1 LVITEEQALDRSTQL
16 VDALIDQLQRGGTPT
31 RLVQTHISWVLL
43 AGEFAWKIKKPVR
56 FGFLDFSTLA
66 LRQRYCEEELRVN
79 RRLAPALYLAVV
91 PIRGTVEAPRL
102 GNGAGEPDDE
112 AHGEVI
118 EFAVKMQRLPDDA
131 LASEELLR
139 EALSADDVV
148 RFAQRLAAFHRE
160 AATPAPGNTYATP
173 ERIVAAA
180 LGPLAALPA
189 GEPAAQGVDLARWF
203 EAQAPL
209 LAPLWTARRAHSR
222 VRECHGDL
230 HLDNVVRLGGEL
242 TAFDGIEF
250 DDGLRFIDVLSDAGF
265 LAMDLQAHRRP
276 DLATVFLNA
285 YLEVTGDYD
294 GLPVLRFYMV
304 YRAVVRA
311 MVATLRE
318 AQGVRAPHALPA
330 ADYLALALRL
340 TRQWDPRLLITHG
353 LPGSGKSFV
362 SQRVATACG
371 AIRVRSDVERRRMLG
386 SGRYA
391 EVDSSAVYARLRA
404 VAMSALEAGD
414 PVVVD
419 AACLQRG
426 QRDALRAVAAAA
438 KAPFAILDCTA
449 RDEVLRE
456 RVSAR
461 TAAGTDASEADT
473 AVLDLLRERR
483 VPLQPD
489 ELERTI
495 RVDTEQPIATGAI
508 AAAWLRMAPVGD
520 EVDG

>member
-1 LVITEEQALDRSTQL
+1 MPDEQALARSAQL
-16 VDALIDQLQRGGTPT
+16 VGALADRLRRDGQSP

-66 LRQRYCEEELRVN
+66 ARRHFCLEELRLN
-79 RRLAPALYLAVV
+79 RRLAPGLYLSVEPV
-91 PIRGTVEAPRL
+91 RGDPASPHF
-102 GNGAGEPDDE
+102 GGGGEDLE
-112 AHGEVI
+112 Y
-118 EFAVKMQRLPDDA
+118 AVKMQRMPDGA
-131 LASEELLR
+131 LASEQLAQGLLT
-139 EALSADDVV
+139 ADDLT
-148 RFAQRLAAFHRE
+148 RWAQKLAAFHRE
-160 AATPAPGNTYATP
+160 AVTPPPEAMHASP

-180 LGPLAALPA
+180 LGPLASLPA

-203 EAQAPL
+203 EAQAPA
-209 LAPLWTARRAHSR
+209 LAPLWIARRAHSR
-222 VRECHGDL
+222 IRECHGDL
-230 HLDNVVRLGGEL
+230 HLDNLVRLGGEL

-250 DDGLRFIDVLSDAGF
+250 DDGLRFIDVLSDAAF

-276 DLATVFLNA
+276 DLAITFLNA

-311 MVATLRE
+311 MVATMRE
-318 AQGVRAPHALPA
+318 AQGVRDAHALPA
-330 ADYLALALRL
+330 ADYLSLALRL

-386 SGRYA
+386 SGRYS
-391 EVDSSAVYARLRA
+391 EVDSSAVYARLRS
-404 VAMSALEAGD
+404 VAMSALEAGY

-449 RDEVLRE
+449 RDELLRQ
-456 RVSAR
+456 RVAAR
-461 TAAGTDASEADT
+461 SAAGTDASEADT
-473 AVLDLLRERR
+473 SVLDLLRVRHM
-483 VPLQPD
+483 PLRPD

-495 RVDTEQPIATGAI
+495 RVDTEQPPVPGAI

-520 EVDG
+520 GDE

>member
-1 LVITEEQALDRSTQL
+1 MLNTDEQALEESARMVHAL
-16 VDALIDQLQRGGTPT
+16 VERMQREGRAP

-66 LRQRYCEEELRVN
+66 LRRRYCDEELRVN
-79 RRLAPALYLAVV
+79 RRLAPQLYLAVV
-91 PIRGTVEAPRL
+91 PIRGTVRAPRL
-102 GNGAGEPDDE
+102 GDEQGSAADAGAAEPIDY
-112 AHGEVI
+112 
-118 EFAVKMQRLPDDA
+118 AVKMRRMPDGA

-139 EALSADDVV
+139 DALSADDLV
-148 RFAQRLAAFHRE
+148 RFGQRLAAFHRE
-160 AATPAPGNTYATP
+160 AATPAPGSSFGSP
-173 ERIVAAA
+173 ERILAAA
-180 LGPLAALPA
+180 LGPLASLPA
-189 GEPAAQGVDLARWF
+189 GEPAAQGVDLGRWF

-209 LAPLWTARRAHSR
+209 LAPLWIARRAHSR

-230 HLDNVVRLGGEL
+230 HLDNVVRLNGEL

-250 DDGLRFIDVLSDAGF
+250 DEGLRVIDVLSDAGF

-294 GLPVLRFYMV
+294 GAPVLRFYMV

-311 MVATLRE
+311 MVATMRE
-318 AQGVRAPHALPA
+318 AQGVRTPHALPA
-330 ADYLALALRL
+330 ADYLTLALRL
-340 TRQWDPRLLITHG
+340 ARQWDPRLLITHG
-353 LPGSGKSFV
+353 LPGSGKSYV
-362 SQRVATACG
+362 SQRVAAACG

-391 EVDSSAVYARLRA
+391 EVHSSAVYARLRA
-404 VAMSALEAGD
+404 VAMSALEAGF

-449 RDEVLRE
+449 RDEVLHA
-456 RVSAR
+456 RVAAR
-461 TAAGTDASEADT
+461 TAAGNDASEADT
-473 AVLDLLRERR
+473 AVLDMLRERS
-483 VPLQPD
+483 VPLQKD
-489 ELERTI
+489 ELQRTI
-495 RVDTEQPIATGAI
+495 RVDTEQPLVPGAL
-508 AAAWLRMAPVGD
+508 AAAWLRMAPVTGD
-520 EVDG
+520 E

>member
-1 LVITEEQALDRSTQL
+1 LLTADESALARSARLVNALLER
-16 VDALIDQLQRGGTPT
+16 LQRDGQAP

-66 LRQRYCEEELRVN
+66 ARRHFCHEELRLN
-79 RRLAPALYLAVV
+79 RRTAPGLYLGVEPV
-91 PIRGTVEAPRL
+91 RGDADAPHF
-102 GNGAGEPDDE
+102 GGEGDD
-112 AHGEVI
+112 I
-118 EFAVKMQRLPDDA
+118 EFAVKMQRLPEGA
-131 LASEELLR
+131 LASEQLAQG
-139 EALSADDVV
+139 ALGADDLV

-160 AATPAPGNTYATP
+160 AATPPPEAVHATP

-180 LGPLAALPA
+180 LGPLSSLPA

-203 EAQAPL
+203 EAQAPQ
-209 LAPLWTARRAHSR
+209 LAPLWIARRAHSR
-222 VRECHGDL
+222 IRECHGDL
-230 HLDNVVRLGGEL
+230 HLDNLVQLHGEL
-242 TAFDGIEF
+242 MAFDGIEF
-250 DDGLRFIDVLSDAGF
+250 DEGLRFIDVLSDTAF
-265 LAMDLQAHRRP
+265 LVMDLQAHRRP
-276 DLATVFLNA
+276 DLAIAFLNA

-311 MVATLRE
+311 MVATMRE
-318 AQGVRAPHALPA
+318 AQGVHDAHSPPA
-330 ADYLALALRL
+330 AAYLALALRL

-353 LPGSGKSFV
+353 LPGSGKSHV
-362 SQRVATACG
+362 SQRLAAACG

-404 VAMSALEAGD
+404 VAMSALEAGY

-449 RDEVLRE
+449 SDAVLRE
-456 RVSAR
+456 RVAAR
-461 TAAGTDASEADT
+461 AAAGTDASEADT
-473 AVLDLLRERR
+473 AVLDLLRVRR
-483 VPLQPD
+483 MPLQPD

-495 RVDTEQPIATGAI
+495 RVDTEQPLVPGAL

-520 EVDG
+520 EP

>member
-1 LVITEEQALDRSTQL
+1 VITEEPALDRSERL
-16 VDALIDQLQRGGTPT
+16 VHALIDQLQRDGKPA

-43 AGEFAWKIKKPVR
+43 AGDYAWKIKKPVR
-56 FGFLDFSTLA
+56 LGFLDFSTLA
-66 LRQRYCEEELRVN
+66 LRHRYCDEELRVN

-91 PIRGTVEAPRL
+91 PICGTVASPRFGDAAAEVQGAPP
-102 GNGAGEPDDE
+102 N
-112 AHGEVI
+112 EVI
-118 EFAVKMQRLPDDA
+118 EYAVKMQRMPDDA

-139 EALSADDVV
+139 DALAADDLV

-160 AATPAPGNTYATP
+160 AATPAPTNGFATP

-180 LGPLAALPA
+180 LAPLAALPA

-209 LAPLWTARRAHSR
+209 LAPLWIARRAHSR

-230 HLDNVVRLGGEL
+230 HLDNVVRLNGEL

-250 DDGLRFIDVLSDAGF
+250 DEGLRFIDVLSDAGF

-294 GLPVLRFYMV
+294 GLPVLRYYMV

-311 MVATLRE
+311 MVATMRE
-318 AQGVRAPHALPA
+318 AQSVRTPHALPA
-330 ADYLALALRL
+330 GDYLALALRL
-340 TRQWDPRLLITHG
+340 ARQWDPRLLITHG

-362 SQRVATACG
+362 SERLAAASG
-371 AIRVRSDVERRRMLG
+371 AIRVRSDVERKRMLG
-386 SGRYA
+386 SGRYS

-404 VAMSALEAGD
+404 VAMSALEAGY

-449 RDEVLRE
+449 SDAVLRE
-456 RVSAR
+456 RVAAR
-461 TAAGTDASEADT
+461 TAAGADASEADT
-473 AVLDLLRERR
+473 AVLDMLRERR

-520 EVDG
+520 GDDGG

>member
-1 LVITEEQALDRSTQL
+1 MIPDEPALARSVRLVN
-16 VDALIDQLQRGGTPT
+16 ALIERLQREGQAP

-43 AGEFAWKIKKPVR
+43 AGECAWKIKKPVR
-56 FGFLDFSTLA
+56 FGFLDFSTLDA
-66 LRQRYCEEELRVN
+66 RRHYCHEELRLN
-79 RRLAPALYLAVV
+79 RRLAPGLYLAVEPV
-91 PIRGTVEAPRL
+91 RGEADSPHF
-102 GNGAGEPDDE
+102 GGDGEDLE
-112 AHGEVI
+112 Y
-118 EFAVKMQRLPDDA
+118 AVKMQRMPDGA
-131 LASEELLR
+131 LASEQLAQGLLT
-139 EALSADDVV
+139 ADDLT
-148 RFAQRLAAFHRE
+148 RFAQKLAAFHRE
-160 AATPAPGNTYATP
+160 AATPAPEALHATP

-180 LGPLAALPA
+180 LGPLSSLPA
-189 GEPAAQGVDLARWF
+189 GEQAAQGVDLARWF

-209 LAPLWTARRAHSR
+209 LASLWMARRAHSR
-222 VRECHGDL
+222 TRECHGDL
-230 HLDNVVRLGGEL
+230 HLDNLVRLHGEL

-250 DDGLRFIDVLSDAGF
+250 DEGLRFIDVLSDAAF

-276 DLATVFLNA
+276 DLAITFLNA

-318 AQGVRAPHALPA
+318 AQGVRDAHALPA

-386 SGRYA
+386 SGRYS

-404 VAMSALEAGD
+404 VSMSALESGY

-456 RVSAR
+456 RVAAR
-461 TAAGTDASEADT
+461 AAAGADASEADT
-473 AVLDLLRERR
+473 AVLDLLRVRR
-483 VPLQPD
+483 MPLQPD

-495 RVDTEQPIATGAI
+495 RVDTEQPLVPGAI
-508 AAAWLRMAPVGD
+508 AAAWLRTAPVRGS
-520 EVDG
+520 E